1 MSLSDTT
8 DPVHHSSP
16 DVALSD
22 PGAVPTLLNET
33 LHPLATLLDS
43 RPQRL
48 MMVDDVRGRGM
59 MHTRRTLFCQG
70 CNEKFAVAGDQTACP
85 HCGQT
90 LATFTDAP
98 TQAFDDIDARGTCL
112 PATDVREDA
121 ADELVGRRIG
131 TYAIDSFLGKGGMAR
146 VYRATHTTLER
157 PCAVKVLHPDLVA
170 RNGDYVNAFLA
181 EARAAASL
189 VHPHVVTIHTIGSD
203 QGLHFIEMEFV
214 AGRSLQRLVDSGHPL
229 DPTLVASLMVQMC
242 AALAEAHRVG
252 MVHRDIKPS
261 NALVTAD
268 WVAKLSDFGLA
279 KRVVGADLG
288 AAQQSLVGTPYYMAP
303 ELFAGRHA
311 DKRTDVY
318 AMGVTFYHLLTAQLP
333 FVDRS
338 VVNLAQRHRNDPAPD
353 VSLLRP
359 DAPADAA
366 RIVARCLAK
375 DPADRFA
382 DAAELLADLKALY
395 GCVRDLESLLAEA
408 LAGLD
413 LSWRRERDQIV
424 VSVARAGGEPRR
436 VVVEATSGGPIADRI
451 VKIYSVCGPARED
464 YFGRALELNAL
475 LPHSSIAIERIDGR
489 PQFVMANTYPRA
501 TCDPEEIRHSLLAIA
516 RHADEVERSLA
527 R

>member
-1 MSLSDTT
+1 MSDLATRR
-8 DPVHHSSP
+8 
-16 DVALSD
+16 
-22 PGAVPTLLNET
+22 VPLGET
-33 LHPLATLLDS
+33 LRPLATLLDS
-43 RPQRL
+43 GPQRP
-48 MMVDDVRGRGM
+48 MMVGDVRGLEM

-70 CNEKFAVAGDQTACP
+70 CNEKFAVSDDQPACP

-90 LATFTDAP
+90 LAALTDAP
-98 TQAFDDIDARGTCL
+98 TQAFDDLDARGTYL
-112 PATDVREDA
+112 PATDVQEDV

-146 VYRATHTTLER
+146 VYLATHTTLER

-170 RNGDYVNAFLA
+170 RNGDYVSAFLA
-181 EARAAASL
+181 EARSAASL
-189 VHPHVVTIHTIGSD
+189 VHPNVVTIHTIGSD
-203 QGLHFIEMEFV
+203 QGLHFIEIEFV
-214 AGRSLQRLVDSGHPL
+214 AGRSVQRLVDAGHPL

-288 AAQQSLVGTPYYMAP
+288 ASQQSLVGTPYYMAP
-303 ELFAGRHA
+303 ELFDGQHA
-311 DKRTDVY
+311 DKRSDIY
-318 AMGVTFYHLLTAQLP
+318 AMGVTFFHLLTGRLP

-338 VVNLAQRHRNDPAPD
+338 VVDLAQRHRNDPAPD
-353 VSLLRP
+353 VSVLRP
-359 DAPADAA
+359 DAPGDAA

-413 LSWRRERDQIV
+413 LEWHREGGQIV
-424 VSVARAGGEPRR
+424 VPVARAGGEARR
-436 VVVEATSGGPIADRI
+436 IVVEATSFGPIAERI
-451 VKIYSVCGPARED
+451 VKIYSLCGPARED
-464 YFGRALELNAL
+464 YYRHALELNAR
-475 LPHSSIAIERIDGR
+475 LPHASIAIEQVDGR

-501 TCDPEEIRHSLLAIA
+501 TCDPEEIRHSVLAIA
-516 RHADEVERSLA
+516 RHADDIERSLA